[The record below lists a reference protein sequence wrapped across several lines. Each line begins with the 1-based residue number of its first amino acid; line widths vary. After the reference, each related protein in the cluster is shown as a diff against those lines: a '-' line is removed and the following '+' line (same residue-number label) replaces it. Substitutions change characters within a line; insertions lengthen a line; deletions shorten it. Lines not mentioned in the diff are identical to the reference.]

1 MVQGREKDVCKLKK
15 SLYGLKQAPRAWNI
29 ELNEAITEYGLTRSE
44 EDQCVYY
51 QVEGDNWILATFFVD
66 DGLICGTNKEI
77 IERFVVHPKKKFELR
92 TLPAERF
99 LGMKIDRDGNQR
111 RLSITQPD
119 SIDAILKKFKM
130 EDCNSV
136 STPAE
141 PGLKLTKN
149 MSPQSDKEKEE
160 MEQIPYKESVG
171 ALLYISTT
179 TRPDIS
185 YAVSQ
190 VAKFN
195 QNPGINHWKAVKR
208 IFRYLAGTKKYG
220 IFFPQTVIMKKKE

>member
-1 MVQGREKDVCKLKK
+1 
-15 SLYGLKQAPRAWNI
+15 
-29 ELNEAITEYGLTRSE
+29 
-44 EDQCVYY
+44 
-51 QVEGDNWILATFFVD
+51 
-66 DGLICGTNKEI
+66 
-77 IERFVVHPKKKFELR
+77 
-92 TLPAERF
+92 
-99 LGMKIDRDGNQR
+99 
-111 RLSITQPD
+111 
-119 SIDAILKKFKM
+119 M

-190 VAKFN
+190 MAKFN
-195 QNPGINHWKAVKR
+195 QNPGIKHWKAESCEKDLSLPCRNQEVWN
-208 IFRYLAGTKKYG
+208 
-220 IFFPQTVIMKKKE
+220 FFLPEQS

>member
-1 MVQGREKDVCKLKK
+1 MSTLRLILALVAAHNLEVLQLDVKTAFLHGRLDEEIYIHQPEGYVVQGREKYVCKLKK
-15 SLYGLKQAPRAWNI
+15 SLFGLKQAPRAWNI
-29 ELNEAITEYGLTRSE
+29 ELNEAITKYGLTRSE

-51 QVEGDNWILATFFVD
+51 RVEGDNWILATFFVD

-77 IERFVVHPKKKFELR
+77 IQRFVVHLEKKFELR

-99 LGMKIDRDGNQR
+99 LGIKIDRDRNQR

-171 ALLYISTT
+171 ALIYISITNKT
-179 TRPDIS
+179 GHIICS
-185 YAVSQ
+185 
-190 VAKFN
+190 
-195 QNPGINHWKAVKR
+195 
-208 IFRYLAGTKKYG
+208 
-220 IFFPQTVIMKKKE
+220 